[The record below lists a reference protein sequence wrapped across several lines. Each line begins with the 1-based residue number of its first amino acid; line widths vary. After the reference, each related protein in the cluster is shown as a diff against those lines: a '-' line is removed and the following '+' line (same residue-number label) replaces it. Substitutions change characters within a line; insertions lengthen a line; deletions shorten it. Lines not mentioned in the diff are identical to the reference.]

1 MELAKEILTTVIL
14 SVVGIVVS
22 GIGAF
27 VMA

>member
-1 MELAKEILTTVIL
+1 MELAKEILTSIIL
-14 SVVGIVVS
+14 SIVGVVIS

>member
-1 MELAKEILTTVIL
+1 MELAKEILTSVIL
-14 SVVGIVVS
+14 SVVGVVIS

>member
-1 MELAKEILTTVIL
+1 MELAKEIITTVIL
-14 SVVGIVVS
+14 SVVGVIVS

>member
-1 MELAKEILTTVIL
+1 MELVKEILTTVIL